1 MSRARKL
8 LAVSV
13 LGILAIASAVAT
25 AHAAFGFLTSVQPYA
40 APVGSDYKIK
50 PLLSVGDQVRRTSN
64 SSQNVQMVGIPDGLG
79 IARENGRRTVYMNHE
94 LTRSTVSEPVIG
106 QPKLR
111 GAFVSTF
118 NLRHD
123 GSVTSGD
130 VAYDEVYQENTYVG
144 PIATTDNTTSAF
156 GRFCSGFLA
165 DHQVGFS
172 EPVFLTGEES
182 SGADTFDGKGGQSVA
197 VVDGKAYALPK
208 LGRFSKENQV
218 VLPHTGLKTVILVLE
233 DGPATPD
240 SQLYMYVGQKVPFS
254 KNVLRRNGL
263 DNGKLYTF
271 VGGAGVQHEGNL
283 LAGNT
288 TGSWVEIPGAD
299 AMTDVQLEAATDAVG
314 AMGFVRI
321 EDGAGNAK
329 APGQFHFVT
338 TGANFPAGSPYN
350 KLGRLYR
357 LDLNKH
363 NPTAA
368 SKLTVIYNADTVI
381 ANGGDTALSP
391 DNMEVN
397 GRYVMIQE
405 DGTSE
410 SRTVMG
416 SKGRDGSIF
425 RYDLKNNYA
434 AKRVATLAPPGRDG
448 IAVGPGVWE
457 SSGIIETTSEFGPNS
472 WLIDVQAHGP
482 STAPAPGTVEDGQLL
497 LMLPR

>member
-25 AHAAFGFLTSVQPYA
+25 ANAAFGFLTSVQPYA
-40 APVGSDYKIK
+40 APVGGDYKLK

-64 SSQNVQMVGIPDGLG
+64 SSQKVQMVGLPDGLG
-79 IARENGRRTVYMNHE
+79 IARHHGKRTVYMNQE
-94 LTRSTVSEPVIG
+94 MTSPTVSEPVIG

-118 NLRHD
+118 NLHHD
-123 GSVTSGD
+123 GSVASGD
-130 VAYDEVYQENTYVG
+130 IAYDEVYQENTYVG
-144 PIATTDNTTSAF
+144 PIATTDNATAAF
-156 GRFCSGFLA
+156 SRFCSGFLA

-182 SGADTFDGKGGQSVA
+182 DGADTFDGKGGQSVA
-197 VVDGKAYALPK
+197 VVDGKAHALPK
-208 LGRFSKENQV
+208 LGRFAKENQV
-218 VLPHTGLKTVILVLE
+218 VVPHTGLKTVIMVLE
-233 DGPATPD
+233 DGPSTPD

-254 KNVLRRNGL
+254 HNVLRRNGL
-263 DNGKLYTF
+263 DNGKLYAF
-271 VGGAGVQHEGNL
+271 VGGPGIQHEGDL
-283 LAGNT
+283 PAGNT
-288 TGSWVEIPGAD
+288 TGSWALVPGAE
-299 AMTDVQLEAATDAVG
+299 AMTAAQLETATDAVG

-321 EDGAGNAK
+321 EDGAGNAL

-338 TGANFPAGSPYN
+338 TGSSFPAGSPYN
-350 KLGRLYR
+350 ELGRLYR
-357 LDLNKH
+357 LNLNKF

-368 SKLTVIYNADTVI
+368 SKLTVVYNADTVV
-381 ANGGDTALSP
+381 AGGGDTALSP

-405 DGTSE
+405 DGTTE
-410 SRTVMG
+410 SRAVMA
-416 SKGRDGSIF
+416 SKGRDGSIW
-425 RYDLKNNYA
+425 RYDLKHNYA

-457 SSGIIETTSEFGPNS
+457 TSGIIETTGEFGWNS
-472 WLIDVQAHGP
+472 WLFDVQAHRP
-482 STAPAPGTVEDGQLL
+482 TTAPAPGTVEDGQLM